1 MIPAIGR
8 GSGIPFDRQNSVFA
22 GSAAGIAG
30 PPHLRLIVFGKGA
43 RRRVN
48 TPAVPGESLVRPGQ
62 KPMTSRYKQ
71 TQKQGSAL
79 TFGVLFQ
86 NCRSRK
92 AVAMCE
98 QPCRSIV
105 NAQSGVLFGQA
116 AAKRAAQRLPR
127 ALPPAPDLPRR
138 RRHRIAARKRK
149 IKKMPPSPICSCS
162 SKNIGLTV
170 KEAGGGLDR
179 RLP

>member
-1 MIPAIGR
+1 
-8 GSGIPFDRQNSVFA
+8 
-22 GSAAGIAG
+22 
-30 PPHLRLIVFGKGA
+30 
-43 RRRVN
+43 
-48 TPAVPGESLVRPGQ
+48 
-62 KPMTSRYKQ
+62 MTSRYKQ

-92 AVAMCE
+92 AVAMC
-98 QPCRSIV
+98 QQQCRSIV

-127 ALPPAPDLPRR
+127 ALPPAPEFPGR
-138 RRHRIAARKRK
+138 RRHRIAARKRR
-149 IKKMPPSPICSCS
+149 IKKMPPSLICSCS
-162 SKNIGLTV
+162 SKNNGLTV